1 MNNMIVF
8 ASLFKRQQQT
18 CEIVLMEISDATFD
32 FIVIHNNP
40 NYTSLYCVG
49 DVMKGE
55 MYNGQFRK
63 CLFYSFR

>member
-1 MNNMIVF
+1 MIVF

-18 CEIVLMEISDATFD
+18 CEVVLMKISDATFD

-55 MYNGQFRK
+55 MYNG
-63 CLFYSFR
+63 